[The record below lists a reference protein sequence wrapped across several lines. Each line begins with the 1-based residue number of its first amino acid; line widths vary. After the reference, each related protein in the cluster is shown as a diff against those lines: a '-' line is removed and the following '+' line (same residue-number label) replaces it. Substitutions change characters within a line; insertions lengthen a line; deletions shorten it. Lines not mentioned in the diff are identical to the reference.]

1 MNTCMHFCFY
11 KVPPKGKTTLGFRAV
26 DKGGETIKENKD
38 VKSTALRSLLD
49 PRAGR
54 RLAWGWECGR
64 VTGGLH

>member
-54 RLAWGWECGR
+54 RLAWGWEGGR
-64 VTGGLH
+64 VMGGPH